1 MVITPA
7 CRVGDENSIFSSS
20 AGCTHEGNYMN
31 NDPEMVRWMYVEDSV
46 FLQMKKQGYHRKV

>member
-1 MVITPA
+1 MSLSNLLPNVY
-7 CRVGDENSIFSSS
+7 
-20 AGCTHEGNYMN
+20 EGNYMN